1 MKGFRE
7 SVTAE
12 ALSLG
17 GAVHKTLEDYYLG
30 IKSGKSWELGEARDL
45 LERNM
50 DDYNIPF
57 TSEENR
63 DIATD
68 QHMSMMDGLVN
79 GTNNLYNLLNECE
92 VVDCEKEFVY
102 RFPLDFE
109 IKYNKMV
116 YNEVYI
122 IGSIDMIVKDE
133 DGGLIAIDFKSS
145 KKVFDNQKIKKNLQ
159 LPIYSLVIQDI
170 YGRLPVK
177 TLYYFTR
184 LDELQ
189 EKPVIKEHIDDCER
203 IYFKSGQKKGQL
215 KEREKCVQDIKD
227 ELMSIFELQYATGM
241 SAYQPNITP
250 LCSWCEYSKIYGAN
264 NLHVC
269 EDAMIYERK
278 DVPVPNGKE
287 FYFTGRK

>member
-1 MKGFRE
+1 MG
-7 SVTAE
+7 V
-12 ALSLG
+12 
-17 GAVHKTLEDYYLG
+17 
-30 IKSGKSWELGEARDL
+30 KSGKSWELGEARSL
-45 LERNM
+45 LECNM
-50 DDYNIPF
+50 DNYNIPF

-79 GTNNLYNLLNECE
+79 GTNNLYKLLNECE

-122 IGSIDMIVKDE
+122 IGSIDMIVKSP

-145 KKVFDNQKIKKNLQ
+145 KKTFDTGKIKKNLQ
-159 LPIYSLVIQDI
+159 LPIYSLIIQDI

-189 EKPVIKEHIDDCER
+189 EKPVIKEHIDECER
-203 IYFKSGQKKGQL
+203 TYFKSGQKKGQL

-241 SAYQPNITP
+241 SAYKPLPTP
-250 LCSWCEYSKIYGAN
+250 ICSWCDFSPIYGESSYYE
-264 NLHVC
+264 C
-269 EDAMIYERK
+269 EHAMLYERQ
-278 DVPVPNGKE
+278 DIDIPNGKE